1 MGRKSEEGKD
11 PAVASAIPRNKAT
24 PRPRRSEPAD
34 RMPGSQQSGE
44 MQPDLAQVRQGLH
57 AGDPRLKKRKV
68 VLSRSAMLRRG
79 SAESLP
85 AASPGGRDIVAKLRE
100 IEEFRKLDKSTI
112 ESIAAEAELR
122 NLRAGARLWTSGD
135 SARQVAIVLSGI
147 VKLARKNL
155 DGDSFT
161 YGMFGPG
168 DPVGVPALM
177 ANRRYPT
184 DAVAMSN
191 GVEVVLINV
200 ARLNE
205 LARKDPSVGIAL
217 IRLLLKF
224 IEVMRSKIEIC
235 SAGFVPCRLQ
245 VLMLYLADHFGHWDA
260 EGYANVPLALTREQI
275 AEIIGVRLETVVREL
290 KRWERSGWIEM
301 SSKGYVIK
309 HLNLVGGCD
318 AGSTPLEPNASWT
331 VIERAEKAPPRQQD

>member
-1 MGRKSEEGKD
+1 MVEKTTRGGRRTPLPRSDEA
-11 PAVASAIPRNKAT
+11 PAVAGTATDARAAGKAGAGT
-24 PRPRRSEPAD
+24 E
-34 RMPGSQQSGE
+34 G
-44 MQPDLAQVRQGLH
+44 PDLQEVRQGLH
-57 AGDPRLKKRKV
+57 AGDPRAKKRSV
-68 VLSRSAMLRRG
+68 VLSRSAMLRRAG
-79 SAESLP
+79 AAP
-85 AASPGGRDIVAKLRE
+85 APASSQLEADIVAKLRE
-100 IEEFRKLDKSTI
+100 IEEFRKFGKLTL
-112 ESIAAEAELR
+112 ESIAAESELR
-122 NLRAGARLWTSGD
+122 RLRAGGRLWTTGE

-191 GVEVVLINV
+191 GVEVILINV

-205 LARKDPSVGIAL
+205 LARTDPAVGVAL
-217 IRLLLKF
+217 MRLLLKF
-224 IEVMRSKIEIC
+224 IEVMRSKIEIT

-260 EGYANVPLALTREQI
+260 EGHATVPLALTREQI

-290 KRWERSGWIEM
+290 KRWEREGWIDI
-301 SSKGYVIK
+301 SSRGYVIK

-318 AGSTPLEPNASWT
+318 AGSNPVEPLLPG
-331 VIERAEKAPPRQQD
+331 R

>member
-1 MGRKSEEGKD
+1 MTDGKQRRAGRGT
-11 PAVASAIPRNKAT
+11 PAG
-24 PRPRRSEPAD
+24 RREALDVPQVRAAETKGRVRLRGD
-34 RMPGSQQSGE
+34 AGDGGG
-44 MQPDLAQVRQGLH
+44 DLAAVRQGLH
-57 AGDPRLKKRKV
+57 AGEPRGKRRELA
-68 VLSRSAMLRRG
+68 LSRADMIKRAPTAGAAGIPQRG
-79 SAESLP
+79 P
-85 AASPGGRDIVAKLRE
+85 DIIAKLRGL
-100 IEEFRKLDKSTI
+100 EEFRKLGTATI
-112 ESIAAEAELR
+112 ESIAEQAELR
-122 NLRAGARLWTSGD
+122 RLRAGGRLWTSGD
-135 SARQVAIVLSGI
+135 AAHQVAIVLSGI

-191 GVEVVLINV
+191 GVEVVLISV
-200 ARLNE
+200 ARINE
-205 LARKDPSVGIAL
+205 LARKDPAVGIAL
-217 IRLLLKF
+217 VRMLLKF
-224 IEVMRSKIEIC
+224 IEIMRSKIEIT

-245 VLMLYLADHFGHWDA
+245 VLMLYLADHFGSWD
-260 EGYANVPLALTREQI
+260 GDGQANIPLALTREQI

-290 KRWERSGWIEM
+290 KRWQRAGWIEM

-318 AGSTPLEPNASWT
+318 VGSVPAGAETVPASASCDT
-331 VIERAEKAPPRQQD
+331 APK